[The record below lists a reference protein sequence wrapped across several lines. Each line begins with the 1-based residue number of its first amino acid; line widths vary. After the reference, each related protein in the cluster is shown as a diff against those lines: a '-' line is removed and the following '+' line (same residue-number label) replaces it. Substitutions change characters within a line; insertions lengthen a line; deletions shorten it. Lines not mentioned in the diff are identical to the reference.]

1 MLPQKGGQRF
11 HAQIDDEWNGSTY
24 NVMIEW
30 ENGENQ
36 LTEKYGEC
44 HPAIKDHSKDLD
56 NDGEITIKL
65 ISTIA
70 TDDPITNAPNDSTCL
85 SIISLCGDGGQCNR
99 AWERSHV
106 HVSQVIGVHDKNLD
120 NNGEITTMLIATI
133 ATDDSITDVLTNR
146 HISAWNYLDVNAVHI
161 ATYRCEFGFTN
172 CVPEMTIIDAQT
184 KMDPALDHGDMHA
197 TLLDHAMQCTWR
209 KTNDCDDV
217 WCLINGNGQCIRTQD
232 MNRIQW
238 QMPALRIV
246 FRAYN
251 HSALSSLEE
260 DGECIHKHVNK
271 LDECNGNTQ
280 QWCDDTALELAILTK
295 HGSAL

>member
-11 HAQIDDEWNGSTY
+11 RARIDDEWNGSMY

-36 LTEKYGEC
+36 PTENYGEC

-70 TDDPITNAPNDSTCL
+70 TDDPITNAPNESTCL
-85 SIISLCGDGGQCNR
+85 SIISLCGDGGQCAR
-99 AWERSHV
+99 AWECSNV

-120 NNGEITTMLIATI
+120 NDGEITTVLISTI
-133 ATDDSITDVLTNR
+133 ATDDPITDVLINR

-161 ATYRCEFGFTN
+161 ATYRY
-172 CVPEMTIIDAQT
+172 
-184 KMDPALDHGDMHA
+184 
-197 TLLDHAMQCTWR
+197 
-209 KTNDCDDV
+209 
-217 WCLINGNGQCIRTQD
+217 QD
-232 MNRIQW
+232 MNRIQR

-280 QWCDDTALELAILTK
+280 QWCDGTALELAILTK